1 MVDEAKGDDEDDEPS
16 PELVAGVQL
25 AYTRRKQPQRKVY
38 FTTASNSLLSDLQI
52 QDINKF
58 QFHIIIVHT
67 GHRNHGILEAEKLWK

>member
-38 FTTASNSLLSDLQI
+38 FTAASNSLLSDL
-52 QDINKF
+52 
-58 QFHIIIVHT
+58 
-67 GHRNHGILEAEKLWK
+67 